1 MLPAHNP
8 SIRLT
13 NSIEFGVI
21 VLTRARE
28 RRSQDESEAMQD
40 FSPGCLLESEEPST
54 SRDANRG

>member
-21 VLTRARE
+21 VLIRARE
-28 RRSQDESEAMQD
+28 RRSQDESDE
-40 FSPGCLLESEEPST
+40 GNL
-54 SRDANRG
+54 SRQSA